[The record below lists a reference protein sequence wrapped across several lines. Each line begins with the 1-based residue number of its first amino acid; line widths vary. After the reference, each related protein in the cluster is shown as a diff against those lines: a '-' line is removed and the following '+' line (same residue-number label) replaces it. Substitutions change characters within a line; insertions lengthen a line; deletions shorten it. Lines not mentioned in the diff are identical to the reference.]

1 MPMIP
6 PKNDPRWKNLVLD
19 DQISNFQALPT
30 KMLMM
35 RVRIL
40 ARDKTPQKVEEAIE
54 IAYDFFSKNSNI
66 VVNDIALLF
75 GDSEK
80 GDL

>member
-1 MPMIP
+1 MIP
-6 PKNDPRWKNLVLD
+6 PKTDPRWKKIVLED
-19 DQISNFQALPT
+19 EISSFQALPT

-54 IAYDFFSKNSNI
+54 IAFDFFSKNANI
-66 VVNDIALLF
+66 VLSDIALLF
-75 GDSEK
+75 GRTGKS
-80 GDL
+80 

>member
-1 MPMIP
+1 MIP

-40 ARDKTPQKVEEAIE
+40 ARDKTPQKVEEAID

-66 VVNDIALLF
+66 VLNDIALLF
-75 GDSEK
+75 GNVEK

>member
-1 MPMIP
+1 MIP

-35 RVRIL
+35 RLRIL
-40 ARDKTPQKVEEAIE
+40 ARDKTPQKVEEAID

-66 VVNDIALLF
+66 VLSDIDLLF
-75 GDSEK
+75 GSMEK

>member
-1 MPMIP
+1 MIP
-6 PKNDPRWKNLVLD
+6 PKTDPRWKKIVLED
-19 DQISNFQALPT
+19 EISNFQALPT

-54 IAYDFFSKNSNI
+54 IAFDFFSKNSNI
-66 VVNDIALLF
+66 VLSDIALLF
-75 GDSEK
+75 GTTEK
-80 GDL
+80 GSP

>member
-6 PKNDPRWKNLVLD
+6 PKNDPRWKTLVLD

>member
-1 MPMIP
+1 MIP
-6 PKNDPRWKNLVLD
+6 EKSDPRWKEIILGNDSL
-19 DQISNFQALPT
+19 NFQALPT

-54 IAYDFFSKNSNI
+54 IAHDFFSKNASI
-66 VVNDIALLF
+66 VLRDISLLF
-75 GDSEK
+75 GKSSEDS
-80 GDL
+80 L